1 MRRLCRAAKDG
12 GVPLEINL
20 LGIREG
26 RSYPDERFWRIAAE
40 EGNAVVIGCD
50 AHRPEHLLDRESEEK
65 AFALAERLGLRLTDR
80 VLLREI

>member
-1 MRRLCRAAKDG
+1 M
-12 GVPLEINL
+12 PLEINL

-50 AHRPEHLLDRESEEK
+50 AHRPEQLLDRERDEK
-65 AFALAERLGLRLTDR
+65 ALALAERLGLQLTER
-80 VLLREI
+80 VRLREI